1 MDPTLLHLCAL
12 EFLGTLVLILMGDGV
27 CAACNLNKS
36 KAQGAGW
43 VVIAFGWGLAVM
55 SGVFVAHES
64 GAHLN
69 PAVTI
74 GLATSGGFQAFLA
87 NAGVQASTAV
97 AVCGYI
103 VAQMVG
109 GFCGAVLV
117 WLVYR
122 DHFNCTENK
131 EAVLGTYCTMPAID
145 HKAAN
150 FFTELVATF
159 ILVLMIIGT
168 GHYGSDVANVGA
180 VSAWPITAVI
190 VSLGMSLGGPTGYA
204 MNPARDLSPRIAHAL
219 LPMKYKRDS
228 GWSYSWVPVFGPIAG
243 AICAVGVG
251 RLFGLC

>member
-12 EFLGTLVLILMGDGV
+12 EFLGTLVLVLMGDGV

-55 SGVFVAHES
+55 SGVLVAHDS

-87 NAGVQASTAV
+87 GAGVTSSTTV
-97 AVCGYI
+97 AVIGYI
-103 VAQMVG
+103 VAQMIG

-122 DHFNCTENK
+122 DHFNATEDK

-145 HKAAN
+145 HKPAN
-150 FFTELVATF
+150 FFTEVVATF
-159 ILVLMIIGT
+159 ILVLMIIGIGT
-168 GHYGSDVANVGA
+168 YNPGTPGA

-204 MNPARDLSPRIAHAL
+204 MNPARDLSPRVAHAI

-228 GWSYSWVPVFGPIAG
+228 GWGYSWVPVFGPIVG
-243 AICAVGVG
+243 AICAASVGC
-251 RLFGLC
+251 LFGLC

>member
-1 MDPTLLHLCAL
+1 
-12 EFLGTLVLILMGDGV
+12 MGDGV

-55 SGVFVAHES
+55 SGVLVAHES

-74 GLATSGGFQAFLA
+74 GLTVSGGFPTFLA
-87 NAGVQASTAV
+87 TAAPGVSTAT
-97 AVCGYI
+97 AVVGYI
-103 VAQMVG
+103 VAQMIG

-117 WLVYR
+117 WLVYH
-122 DHFNCTENK
+122 DHFNATEDK

-145 HKAAN
+145 RKPAN
-150 FFTELVATF
+150 FFTEVVATF
-159 ILVLMIIGT
+159 ILVLMIIGIGT
-168 GHYGSDVANVGA
+168 YNPGTPGA
-180 VSAWPITAVI
+180 ASAWPITAVI

-219 LPMKYKRDS
+219 LPMKHKRDS
-228 GWSYSWVPVFGPIAG
+228 GWGYSWVPVFGPIVG
-243 AICAVGVG
+243 AICAAGVG
-251 RLFGLC
+251 CLFGLC

>member
-12 EFLGTLVLILMGDGV
+12 EFLGTLVLVLMGDGV

-74 GLATSGGFQAFLA
+74 GLTASGGFQTFLA
-87 NAGVQASTAV
+87 AKGITTVGLAV
-97 AVCGYI
+97 AGYI
-103 VAQMVG
+103 IAQMLG

-122 DHFNCTENK
+122 EHFNCTEDK

-145 HKAAN
+145 HKASN

-168 GHYGSDVANVGA
+168 GTYGDVANVGA

-204 MNPARDLSPRIAHAL
+204 MNPARDLSPRIAHAI

-228 GWSYSWVPVFGPIAG
+228 GWGYSWVPVFGPIVG
-243 AICAVGVG
+243 AICAAGVAS
-251 RLFGLC
+251 LFGLC